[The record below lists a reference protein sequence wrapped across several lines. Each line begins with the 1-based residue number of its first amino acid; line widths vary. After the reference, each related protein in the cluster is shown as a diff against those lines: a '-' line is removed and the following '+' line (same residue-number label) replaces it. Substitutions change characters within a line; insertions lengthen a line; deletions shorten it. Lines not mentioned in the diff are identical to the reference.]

1 MNGRALVLLAVVAMS
16 ILGACSRDDPAR
28 PTPTDSPAPT
38 PLAPDVVRPLDATG
52 SSACSMLGPPDLNA
66 IRLNPQTAVD
76 GSNAIASACTW
87 ESSDGQE
94 SLTLVLNVNTS
105 FELLYAARDSADA
118 FVELTIRG
126 HPAVR
131 ENPSDSAICTV
142 HVALAPTQLFSAE
155 FSTSA
160 TDRPVRSC
168 ESAESAAGAVVD
180 AIAARG

>member
-1 MNGRALVLLAVVAMS
+1 MNGRALVLLVVAATS
-16 ILGACSRDDPAR
+16 LLSACSGGDPTR
-28 PTPTDSPAPT
+28 PKSTESPAPT
-38 PLAPDVVRPLDATG
+38 PLAPEVVRPLDATG
-52 SSACSMLGPPDLNA
+52 SSACSILGIPDLTA

-76 GSNAIASACTW
+76 GSNTISSACTW

-94 SLTLVLNVNTS
+94 ALTLVINVDTS
-105 FELLYAARDSADA
+105 FDLLYAARDSLDA
-118 FVELTIRG
+118 FEELTIHG

-131 ENPSDSAICTV
+131 ENPTDSAICTV
-142 HVALAPTQLFSAE
+142 HVALARTQLFSTE
-155 FSTSA
+155 YSTSA